1 MFSPKDCI
9 IRSNLMSDARQVER
23 EETKNDLNQFS
34 DIEKAGMAY
43 FMPKLLKSAS
53 CPSYVQENPMSS
65 ARRN

>member
-1 MFSPKDCI
+1 
-9 IRSNLMSDARQVER
+9 MSDARQVER